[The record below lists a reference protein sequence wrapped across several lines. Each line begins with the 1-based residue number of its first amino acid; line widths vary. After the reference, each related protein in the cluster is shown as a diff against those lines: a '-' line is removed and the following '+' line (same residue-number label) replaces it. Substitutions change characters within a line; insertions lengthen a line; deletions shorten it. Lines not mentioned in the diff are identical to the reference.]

1 MKQVGI
7 LGGSGYTGSELLR
20 LLTTHPDYEVK
31 VVTGDSMAGHMVHEV
46 IPQPRFGISKSH
58 LPSYET
64 RVHGWFDAVPFMYY
78 PTE

>member
-31 VVTGDSMAGHMVHEV
+31 VVTGDSMAGHMVHE
-46 IPQPRFGISKSH
+46 
-58 LPSYET
+58 L
-64 RVHGWFDAVPFMYY
+64 Y
-78 PTE
+78 PASL